1 MDFLN
6 NFFIGVLLVMA
17 IFIIILPFTHIFLL
31 NSYFSLRDELYKK
44 NNSIILKKMF
54 KILLLSLV
62 VLLPIIIFIYHFASH
77 SFSNDIS
84 KWGAFGDYIGGVY
97 SVYISIGL
105 FLLSRKL
112 GKTDERRN
120 KQRLHIEKLYGMI
133 RSINN
138 NGTLNVSM
146 FADFVNE
153 IASAEL
159 YLSKNIIIRMIN
171 LQDNYAEASDNPEVL
186 NMELETEV
194 LGMLKDELKRI

>member
-17 IFIIILPFTHIFLL
+17 IFIITLPFAHIFLL

-62 VLLPIIIFIYHFASH
+62 ILLPIIFFIYHFASH

-84 KWGAFGDYIGGVY
+84 KWGAFGDFIGGVY

-105 FLLSRKL
+105 FFLSRKL
-112 GKTDERRN
+112 GKTDEWRN

-159 YLSKNIIIRMIN
+159 YLSKNIIKRIIN
-171 LQDNYAEASDNPEVL
+171 LQDNYAEASENPEVL

>member
-1 MDFLN
+1 MLY
-6 NFFIGVLLVMA
+6 IC
-17 IFIIILPFTHIFLL
+17 IITVVIILSLPFTHIFFLCNI
-31 NSYFSLRDELYKK
+31 NSLYEKIHRIMK
-44 NNSIILKKMF
+44 NNIAINWNKIIQ
-54 KILLLSLV
+54 ISLV
-62 VLLPIIIFIYHFASH
+62 VLFVLLPIIIFIYHFESH
-77 SFSNDIS
+77 SFSKDIS
-84 KWGAFGDYIGGVY
+84 KWGAFGDYIGGIY

-159 YLSKNIIIRMIN
+159 YLSNNIIKRIIE
-171 LQDNYAEASDNPEVL
+171 LQDNYAEASENPEVL

>member
-1 MDFLN
+1 MLY
-6 NFFIGVLLVMA
+6 ICIITVV
-17 IFIIILPFTHIFLL
+17 IILSLPLTHIFFLCNI
-31 NSYFSLRDELYKK
+31 NSLIEKIHRIVK
-44 NNSIILKKMF
+44 NNVARNCKKIIQ
-54 KILLLSLV
+54 ISLV
-62 VLLPIIIFIYHFASH
+62 AVFVLLPIVIFLIN
-77 SFSNDIS
+77 FSEQSLSDDIEE
-84 KWGAFGDYIGGVY
+84 WGAFGDYIGGIY

-112 GKTDERRN
+112 GKADERRN

>member
-153 IASAEL
+153 ISSAEL
-159 YLSKNIIIRMIN
+159 YLSKNIIKRIIA

-194 LGMLKDELKRI
+194 LGMLNDEFKRI

>member
-1 MDFLN
+1 
-6 NFFIGVLLVMA
+6 
-17 IFIIILPFTHIFLL
+17 
-31 NSYFSLRDELYKK
+31 
-44 NNSIILKKMF
+44 MF

-133 RSINN
+133 RLINN
-138 NGTLNVSM
+138 DSM
-146 FADFVNE
+146 ENAQLLKDFVNE

-159 YLSKNIIIRMIN
+159 YLSDDVIKRVIE
-171 LQDNYAEASDNPEVL
+171 LQDNFAEASVNPEL
-186 NMELETEV
+186 RNIELESEV
-194 LGMLKDELKRI
+194 LGMLKYELKRI

>member
-1 MDFLN
+1 M
-6 NFFIGVLLVMA
+6 
-17 IFIIILPFTHIFLL
+17 
-31 NSYFSLRDELYKK
+31 K
-44 NNSIILKKMF
+44 NNIAINWNKIIQ
-54 KILLLSLV
+54 ISLV
-62 VLLPIIIFIYHFASH
+62 VLFVLLPIIIFIYHFESH
-77 SFSNDIS
+77 SFSKDIS
-84 KWGAFGDYIGGVY
+84 KWGAFGDYIGGIY

-153 IASAEL
+153 IASAEF
-159 YLSKNIIIRMIN
+159 YLSNNIIKRIIE
-171 LQDNYAEASDNPEVL
+171 LQDNYAEASENPEVL

>member
-1 MDFLN
+1 MPL
-6 NFFIGVLLVMA
+6 
-17 IFIIILPFTHIFLL
+17 THIFFLCNI
-31 NSYFSLRDELYKK
+31 NSLIEKIHRIVK
-44 NNSIILKKMF
+44 NNVARNCKKIIQ
-54 KILLLSLV
+54 ISLV
-62 VLLPIIIFIYHFASH
+62 AVFVLLPIVIFLIN
-77 SFSNDIS
+77 FSEQSLSDDIEE
-84 KWGAFGDYIGGVY
+84 WGAFGDYIGGIY

-112 GKTDERRN
+112 GKEDERLN

>member
-1 MDFLN
+1 MPL
-6 NFFIGVLLVMA
+6 
-17 IFIIILPFTHIFLL
+17 THIFFLCNI
-31 NSYFSLRDELYKK
+31 NSLIEKIHRIVK
-44 NNSIILKKMF
+44 NNVARNCKKIIQ
-54 KILLLSLV
+54 ISLV
-62 VLLPIIIFIYHFASH
+62 AVFVLLPIVIFLIN
-77 SFSNDIS
+77 FSEQSLSDDIEE
-84 KWGAFGDYIGGVY
+84 WGAFGDYIGGIY

-112 GKTDERRN
+112 GKADERRN